1 MNSQSGTTIRNNHLT
16 SAHDNVNILL
26 VKSSE
31 GHFLYGFN
39 NMYCSWFESY
49 HRNPIP
55 LISWTPTLISLFDTC
70 KINFITSPLLL
81 RYDSSKP
88 VFRKTY

>member
-49 HRNPIP
+49 HRNPI
-55 LISWTPTLISLFDTC
+55 LISLFDTC